1 MRLGRETEPFVGSI
15 SPVKIFIR
23 VDLPAPL
30 GPVMA
35 YRRPAEK
42 VVVTSSKST
51 RAPYRIETLFTESI
65 ALYCTAKCKSIVSA
79 KTRFLLRLNE
89 NCRQGPILDVIT
101 TAGTIDAAGDGDS
114 DNDN

>member
-1 MRLGRETEPFVGSI
+1 MRMGREMEPFVGSI

-23 VDLPAPL
+23 VDLPAPF

-35 YRRPAEK
+35 YRRPAEN
-42 VVVTSSKST
+42 VVVTSSNST

-89 NCRQGPILDVIT
+89 NCRLVPILEASTNDGAID
-101 TAGTIDAAGDGDS
+101 GTGDGE
-114 DNDN
+114 